1 MRNPFG
7 KIKDWYYNIKRGV
20 PNLIIWFPTIWQD
33 RSWDHYFIWAMLH
46 RKLVIMEKHI
56 RNHSHHLH
64 RKRDADQI
72 KIAVILLKRLLDNN
86 YHDNVFRNHD
96 KKWGESHFNWK
107 ETNEFYSDTH
117 KEKLYSLDITRD
129 NANTEKEKKQ
139 ERKEFRIL
147 SKKVAE
153 VEQQDINYLFEYMAK
168 HIQGWW
174 D

>member
-1 MRNPFG
+1 MRNPFR
-7 KIKDWYYNIKRGV
+7 KIKDWYYDIKRGV
-20 PNLIIWFPTIWQD
+20 PNLIIWFPTIWKD

-64 RKRDADQI
+64 RERDADQI
-72 KIAVILLKRLLDNN
+72 KLAVNLLERIMEND
-86 YHDNVFRNHD
+86 YHDNVFKNHD
-96 KKWGESHFNWK
+96 KKWGKTHFKWTEIEN
-107 ETNEFYSDTH
+107 SDCS
-117 KEKLYSLDITRD
+117 SLEIIRD
-129 NANTEKEKKQ
+129 NVTTEKDKKQ
-139 ERKEFRIL
+139 ETKEFRIL

-153 VEQQDINYLFEYMAK
+153 SEKQDINYLFEYMAK